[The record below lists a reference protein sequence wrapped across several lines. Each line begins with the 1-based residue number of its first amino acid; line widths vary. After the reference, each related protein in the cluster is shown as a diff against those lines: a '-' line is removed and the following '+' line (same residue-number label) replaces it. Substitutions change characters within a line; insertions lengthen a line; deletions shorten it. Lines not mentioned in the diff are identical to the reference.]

1 MWPYW
6 VMTRP
11 PTLSVI
17 VPAYNS
23 AALLRDFL
31 ASFRASDF
39 RDFEIVVNDDV
50 RSSDETPEVV
60 AAYRAGGLAVRYL
73 KENRSMAQGRRRG
86 AAEASGDILLHLDTD
101 MTVTPGLLGECAEL
115 LAGEYDALV
124 IPEESFGTTFWARCK
139 WLEKKC
145 YDGVEQIESL
155 RCLRRDVYEKL
166 GGHDE
171 RMVFSEDKDL
181 DLRVRAAGCRVGR
194 TRGFLFHNEG
204 RLRLSRTLK
213 KKLGYAGTADVFAQ
227 EHPEA
232 FRWQINIL
240 HRFALYLRNIGY
252 LRTHPL
258 LYLGMWLMKISEFGF
273 GAIGHVLRRYG
284 PAARMVPA

>member
-23 AALLRDFL
+23 ATLLREFL
-31 ASFRASDF
+31 DSFRASDF
-39 RDFEIVVNDDV
+39 GDFEIVVNDDV
-50 RSSDETPEVV
+50 RSTDETAEIV
-60 AAYRAGGLAVRYL
+60 AEFRAGGLAVRYL
-73 KENRSMAQGRRRG
+73 RENRSMAQGRRRG

-101 MTVTPGLLGECAEL
+101 MTVTPGLLGECADL
-115 LAGEYDALV
+115 LAERYDALV
-124 IPEESFGTTFWARCK
+124 VPEESFGTTFWARCK

-171 RMVFSEDKDL
+171 RMIFSEDKDL
-181 DLRVRAAGCRVGR
+181 DLRVRAAGYRVGR
-194 TRGFLFHNEG
+194 TRGFLYHNEG
-204 RLRLSRTLK
+204 RLRLSRTLR
-213 KKLGYAGTADVFAQ
+213 KKLGYVGTAGLFAQ

-240 HRFALYLRNIGY
+240 HRFALYLRNIRY

-258 LYLGMWLMKISEFGF
+258 LYVGMWFMKISEFGF
-273 GAIGHVLRRYG
+273 GAVGHLLRRFG
-284 PAARMVPA
+284 PAARVVPA

>member
-1 MWPYW
+1 
-6 VMTRP
+6 MTRP
-11 PTLSVI
+11 PVLSVV

-23 AALLRDFL
+23 AVLLREFL
-31 ASFRASDF
+31 ASFQASDF

-50 RSSDETPEVV
+50 RSSDDTPRVV
-60 AAYRAGGLAVRYL
+60 AEYRAAGLAVRYL

-86 AAEASGDILLHLDTD
+86 AAEATGDILLHLDTD

-115 LAGEYDALV
+115 LNDAYDALV
-124 IPEESFGTTFWARCK
+124 VPEESFGTTFWARCK

-155 RCLRRDVYEKL
+155 RCLRRDIYEKL

-181 DLRVRAAGCRVGR
+181 DLRVRAAGYRVGR

-204 RLRLSRTLK
+204 ALRLSRTLR
-213 KKLGYAGTADVFAQ
+213 KKLGYVGTADVFAQ

-240 HRFALYLRNIGY
+240 HRFALYLRHIRY
-252 LRTHPL
+252 LRSHPL
-258 LYLGMWLMKISEFGF
+258 LYAGMWFMKISEFAF
-273 GAIGHVLRRYG
+273 GAAGHVLRRIR
-284 PAARMVPA
+284 PLDRVVLDRAVPA

>member
-1 MWPYW
+1 
-6 VMTRP
+6 MTRP

-23 AALLRDFL
+23 ATLLREFL
-31 ASFRASDF
+31 DSFRASDF
-39 RDFEIVVNDDV
+39 GDFEIVVNDDV
-50 RSSDETPEVV
+50 RSTDETAEIV
-60 AAYRAGGLAVRYL
+60 AEFRAGGLAVRYL
-73 KENRSMAQGRRRG
+73 RENRSMAQGRRRG

-101 MTVTPGLLGECAEL
+101 MTVTPGLLGECADL
-115 LAGEYDALV
+115 LAERYDALV

-171 RMVFSEDKDL
+171 RMIFSEDKDL
-181 DLRVRAAGCRVGR
+181 DLRVRAAGYRVGR

-204 RLRLSRTLK
+204 RLRLSRTLR
-213 KKLGYAGTADVFAQ
+213 KKLGYVGTADLFAQ

-240 HRFALYLRNIGY
+240 HRFALYLRNIRY

-258 LYLGMWLMKISEFGF
+258 LYVGMWFMKISEFGF
-273 GAIGHVLRRYG
+273 GAVGHLLRRFG
-284 PAARMVPA
+284 PAARVVPA

>member
-1 MWPYW
+1 
-6 VMTRP
+6 MTRTP
-11 PTLSVI
+11 ALSIV

-23 AALLRDFL
+23 AVLLREFLTSCL
-31 ASFRASDF
+31 ASTY

-50 RSSDETPEVV
+50 RSSDGT
-60 AAYRAGGLAVRYL
+60 AQLLDAYRERGLRVRYL
-73 KENRSMAQGRRRG
+73 QENRSMAQGRRRG
-86 AAEASGDILLHLDTD
+86 AAEATGDVLLHLDTD
-101 MTVTPGLLGECAEL
+101 MTVTPGLLAECAAL
-115 LAGEYDALV
+115 LSGPYDALV

-181 DLRVRAAGCRVGR
+181 DLRVRAAGYRIGR
-194 TRGFLFHNEG
+194 TRNVLFHNEG
-204 RLRLSRTLK
+204 ELRLSRTLK
-213 KKLGYAGTADVFAQ
+213 KKLGYVTTADVFAR

-232 FRWQINIL
+232 FRWQVNIL
-240 HRFALYLRNIGY
+240 HRFRLYLRHVGY

-258 LYLGMWLMKISEFGF
+258 LYGGMWFMKIGEFGF
-273 GAIGHVLRRYG
+273 GAIGHLRGR
-284 PAARMVPA
+284 AAAGRAVRA

>member
-1 MWPYW
+1 
-6 VMTRP
+6 MTRP

-23 AALLRDFL
+23 AALLREFL
-31 ASFRASDF
+31 ASFQASGF

-50 RSSDETPEVV
+50 RSSDDTERVV
-60 AAYRAGGLAVRYL
+60 DGFRAAGLTVRYL
-73 KENRSMAQGRRRG
+73 RENRSMAQGRRRG
-86 AAEASGDILLHLDTD
+86 AAEAAGDILLHLDTD
-101 MTVTPGLLGECAEL
+101 MTVTPGLLGECADL
-115 LAGEYDALV
+115 LTDRYDALV
-124 IPEESFGTTFWARCK
+124 VPEESFGTTFWARCK

-155 RCLRRDVYEKL
+155 RCLRRDIYEKL

-181 DLRVRAAGCRVGR
+181 DLRVRAAGYRVGR
-194 TRGFLFHNEG
+194 TREFLFHNEG
-204 RLRLSRTLK
+204 GLRLSTTLR
-213 KKLGYAGTADVFAQ
+213 KKLGYVGTAGLFAQ

-240 HRFALYLRNIGY
+240 HRFALYLRNIRY

-258 LYLGMWLMKISEFGF
+258 LYTGMWVMKISEFGA
-273 GAIGHVLRRYG
+273 GAIGHLLRRFRPG
-284 PAARMVPA
+284 ARLVPA

>member
-1 MWPYW
+1 
-6 VMTRP
+6 MTRAP
-11 PTLSVI
+11 AISVV

-23 AALLRDFL
+23 APLLREFL
-31 ASFRASDF
+31 DSLTASGH
-39 RDFEIVVNDDV
+39 RDFEIIVNDDV
-50 RSSDETPEVV
+50 RSSDGTPALVGEFQ
-60 AAYRAGGLAVRYL
+60 RRGLRVRYL

-86 AAEASGDILLHLDTD
+86 AAEATGDILLHLDTD
-101 MTVTPGLLGECAEL
+101 MTVTPGLLGECAAL
-115 LAGEYDALV
+115 LASRYDALV

-145 YDGVEQIESL
+145 YDGVTQIESL

-181 DLRVRAAGCRVGR
+181 DLRVRAAGFRVGR
-194 TRGFLFHNEG
+194 TREFLRHNEG
-204 RLRLSRTLK
+204 ALRLTQTLR
-213 KKLGYAGTADVFAQ
+213 KKLGYTHTADVFA
-227 EHPEA
+227 EVHPEA

-240 HRFALYLRNIGY
+240 HRFALYLRNIHY

-258 LYLGMWLMKISEFGF
+258 LYVGMWVMKAGEFGF
-273 GAIGHVLRRYG
+273 AAIGRLLRYL
-284 PAARMVPA
+284 PAAPRVVHP

>member
-1 MWPYW
+1 
-6 VMTRP
+6 MTRP

-23 AALLRDFL
+23 AALLREFL
-31 ASFRASDF
+31 ASFQSSDF

-50 RSSDETPEVV
+50 RSSDDTPQVV
-60 AAYRAGGLAVRYL
+60 DDFRAEGLSVRYL

-86 AAEASGDILLHLDTD
+86 AAEAAGDILLHLDTD

-115 LAGEYDALV
+115 LAERFDALV
-124 IPEESFGTTFWARCK
+124 VPEESFGTTFWARCK

-155 RCLRRDVYEKL
+155 RCLRRDIYDKL

-181 DLRVRAAGCRVGR
+181 DLRVRAAGYRVGR
-194 TRGFLFHNEG
+194 TRGFLYHNEG
-204 RLRLSRTLK
+204 PLRLSRTLR
-213 KKLGYAGTADVFAQ
+213 KKLGYVGTADLFAR

-240 HRFALYLRNIGY
+240 HRFAIYLRHIGY

-273 GAIGHVLRRYG
+273 GAIGHVLRRIVP
-284 PAARMVPA
+284 PARGVPA

>member
-1 MWPYW
+1 
-6 VMTRP
+6 MTRP

-23 AALLRDFL
+23 AALLREFL
-31 ASFRASDF
+31 ASFQASDF

-60 AAYRAGGLAVRYL
+60 AEHRARGLAVRYL

-86 AAEASGDILLHLDTD
+86 AAEATGEILLHLDTD
-101 MTVTPGLLGECAEL
+101 MTVTPGLLGECAEM
-115 LAGEYDALV
+115 LAGDYDALV

-204 RLRLSRTLK
+204 GLRLSRTLK
-213 KKLGYAGTADVFAQ
+213 KKLGYVGTADVFAQ

-240 HRFALYLRNIGY
+240 HRFALYLRNIRY

-258 LYLGMWLMKISEFGF
+258 LYAGMWFMKISEFGF
-273 GAIGHVLRRYG
+273 GAAGHVLRRVR
-284 PAARMVPA
+284 PAGRMVPA